1 MNPNHNHGHTKGED
15 PHSLPVRFAATDS
28 SAGSVLITRTF
39 NNWPPEAKPIRLVEK
54 VARPRRQVC
63 RSGPDGPEM
72 ETGAAGPGS
81 HSQSIWQNGLGSGS
95 KLAHLKPPT
104 AQPETLQQERK
115 NK

>member
-1 MNPNHNHGHTKGED
+1 MNPNHNHD
-15 PHSLPVRFAATDS
+15 PAKSEAPRSLPVRFAATDS
-28 SAGSVLITRTF
+28 SAGSVLITGTF
-39 NNWPPEAKPIRLVEK
+39 NNWPPEAKPSHLVEK
-54 VARPRRQVC
+54 IARPRRRLC

-72 ETGAAGPGS
+72 ETGAADPGS
-81 HSQSIWQNGLGSGS
+81 HSQTIWENGLGSGS